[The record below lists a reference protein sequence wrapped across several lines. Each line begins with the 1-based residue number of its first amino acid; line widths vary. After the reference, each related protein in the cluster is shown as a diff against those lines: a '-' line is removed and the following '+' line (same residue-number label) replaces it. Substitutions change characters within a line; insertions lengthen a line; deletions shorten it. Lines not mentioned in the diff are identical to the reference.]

1 MNRFKIFIKYHLDQI
16 ISIGGATVI
25 VCLVLKFMDVP
36 GSDYIFCSGLLI
48 EAFIFALGVF
58 RPSEMSNIDEYQNN
72 KLNYNN
78 FYQNTNIKNN
88 NGNNILQK
96 SLFELENVRNSVNN
110 IKNQLNNSAI
120 NKPYNGSQNY
130 NYTVNS
136 DINWL
141 KMNDSFL
148 KIYNNLD
155 NLRSQLQESN
165 RSSYSNSYN
174 SYNGSSTQNN
184 MNSDIS
190 SVSSDN
196 NLYSGMIRNISGDT
210 VKIIDSY
217 ILGLHSDLN
226 ELSMTLHSSS
236 NISEKSTGIYNSTIS
251 VPLKKKRGRPPR
263 QKTPSSVDQNSTYS
277 KLL

>member
-1 MNRFKIFIKYHLDQI
+1 MNKFKIFIKYHLDQI

-58 RPSEMSNIDEYQNN
+58 RPSEMPNIDEYQNN
-72 KLNYNN
+72 KLNYND

-88 NGNNILQK
+88 NDNNILQK

-141 KMNDSFL
+141 KMNDSFFFFF
-148 KIYNNLD
+148 NNLD

-174 SYNGSSTQNN
+174 NSSIQTN

-190 SVSSDN
+190 AVRSDN
-196 NLYSGMIRNISGDT
+196 KLYSGILHNISDDT

-226 ELSMTLHSSS
+226 ALSMTLHPSS
-236 NISEKSTGIYNSTIS
+236 NISEKSTAIYNSAIS
-251 VPLKKKRGRPPR
+251 GPLKKKRGRPPR
-263 QKTPSSVDQNSTYS
+263 PKTPSSVDQNSDYS
-277 KLL
+277 KLI